1 MLIFD
6 IPIVSSLMWYTE
18 VNDFEEFYKLW
29 LIFSLL
35 YLSIEKSIKESINLT
50 LDICSIKCII
60 SFREAS
66 IRFDRNIFLYITN
79 DETRVCFKIVSHI
92 SC

>member
-66 IRFDRNIFLYITN
+66 IRFDRIIFSIYN
-79 DETRVCFKIVSHI
+79 K
-92 SC
+92 

>member
-6 IPIVSSLMWYTE
+6 IPIVSSLMKYTE

-66 IRFDRNIFLYITN
+66 IRFDRNIFS
-79 DETRVCFKIVSHI
+79 IVYNK
-92 SC
+92 